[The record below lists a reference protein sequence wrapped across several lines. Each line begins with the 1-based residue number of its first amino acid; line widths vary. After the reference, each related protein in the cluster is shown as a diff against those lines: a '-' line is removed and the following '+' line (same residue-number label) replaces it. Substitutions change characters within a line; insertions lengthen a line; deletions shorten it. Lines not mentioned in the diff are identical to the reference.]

1 MDVMTDFFAASFLDD
16 LQIFE
21 DALGGEL
28 HGFTT
33 FSNSGKVIIR
43 LLLRAGSLFDLDWLR
58 GTRVA
63 RGCSCIFAFKG
74 FRILYL

>member
-1 MDVMTDFFAASFLDD
+1 MDVMTDLFAASFLDD

-21 DALGGEL
+21 DALSSEL

-43 LLLRAGSLFDLDWLR
+43 LLLRMDNLFGLDWLR
-58 GTRVA
+58 KTRVA
-63 RGCSCIFAFKG
+63 RGYSCILAFKG